1 MLVVVEKRMIK
12 WNQVL
17 WSELCLII
25 ETDVEVIVRGCGYD
39 CSTEVGIGWGDG
51 LEMIRRKEQRTHI
64 YILEVGT

>member
-1 MLVVVEKRMIK
+1 M
-12 WNQVL
+12 